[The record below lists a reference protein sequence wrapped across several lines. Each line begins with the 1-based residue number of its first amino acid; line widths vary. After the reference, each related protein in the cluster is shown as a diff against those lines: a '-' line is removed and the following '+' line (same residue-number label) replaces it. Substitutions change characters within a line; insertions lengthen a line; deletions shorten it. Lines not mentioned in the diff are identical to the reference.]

1 MKFSI
6 VITKYINTKY
16 TILALLFLGIMC
28 IVVPSSIQYRLYLSY
43 FFLLL
48 FFIFAIL
55 GYRPNKIIIT
65 GEIRFEDGFINILDI
80 NNKIINKL
88 SLEIVDEIILKY
100 SAFKGELP
108 VNGSVKN
115 FIPSQGAENKIIIKS
130 QNDVYKYNLYLENQ
144 PDAIRFKMLYR
155 FLIEND
161 IKTKLK
167 GL

>member
-1 MKFSI
+1 MRFLI
-6 VITKYINTKY
+6 VITKYIHTKY
-16 TILALLFLGIMC
+16 TILALLFLGFMC
-28 IVVPSSIQYRLYLSY
+28 IVVPSSFQYRLYLSY

-55 GYRPNKIIIT
+55 GFRPNKITIT

-88 SLEIVDEIILKY
+88 RLEVVDEIILRY

-115 FIPSQGAENKIIIKS
+115 FIPSQGADNKIISKS
-130 QNDVYKYNLYLENQ
+130 LNDVYKYNLYLENQ
-144 PDAIRFKMLYR
+144 PDTIRFKMLYR
-155 FLIEND
+155 FLKENE
-161 IKTKLK
+161 IQTKLK

>member
-1 MKFSI
+1 M
-6 VITKYINTKY
+6 Y
-16 TILALLFLGIMC
+16 L
-28 IVVPSSIQYRLYLSY
+28 VPSSFEYRIFLRF

-55 GYRPNKIIIT
+55 GYRPNKITIT

-80 NNKIINKL
+80 DNKIINKL
-88 SLEIVDEIILKY
+88 SLEVVDEIILKY

-108 VNGSVKN
+108 VGSLKN
-115 FIPSQGAENKIIIKS
+115 FIPSQGADNKIIIKS

>member
-1 MKFSI
+1 MKFST
-6 VITKYINTKY
+6 VITKYINAKY
-16 TILALLFLGIMC
+16 TILALLFFGLLYI
-28 IVVPSSIQYRLYLSY
+28 IPIDFQYRNYAFYVLVCFS
-43 FFLLL
+43 L
-48 FFIFAIL
+48 FFAIL
-55 GYRPNKIIIT
+55 GYRLNIITIT
-65 GEIRFEDGFINILDI
+65 GEIRIEDGFINILDI
-80 NNKIINKL
+80 DNKIINKL
-88 SLEIVDEIILKY
+88 SLEVVDEIILKY

-115 FIPSQGAENKIIIKS
+115 FIPSQGADNKIIIKS
-130 QNDVYKYNLYLENQ
+130 QNNVYKYNLYLENQ